1 MSAPQFPSDALSTS
15 WVNRAP
21 ATWQPFLQL
30 ARLDRPIGIWLLYWP
45 CVWGVLLAQ
54 ANSAKGPDLLQAVF
68 LLALFFIGSVV
79 MRGAGCAYNDII
91 DRDIDAQVTRT
102 AGRPLPSKRVSV
114 RAAWIFVVVLCGIGL
129 LVLIQLNPAAIFVAL
144 GSIILVA
151 AYPFMKRITW
161 WPQAW
166 LGCTFN
172 WGALVGY
179 ASVADE
185 ITLPAVLL
193 YCAGIF
199 WTLGY
204 DSIYA
209 YQDIED
215 DALVGV
221 KSSAR
226 ALGTKHAK
234 PAIGVFYGLSII
246 FLITSIILATGYF
259 WLGLLALPAA
269 GHFALQIKQ
278 LDVEN
283 SARCLALFR
292 SNRDCGGLIATAL
305 AMLLLI

>member
-1 MSAPQFPSDALSTS
+1 MSAPQIPADALANS

-21 ATWQPFLQL
+21 TLWQPFLQL

-54 ANSAKGPDLLQAVF
+54 ATIENAPDLF
-68 LLALFFIGSVV
+68 HMFSLLALFFIGSVV
-79 MRGAGCAYNDII
+79 MRGAGCAYNDIV
-91 DRDIDAQVTRT
+91 DRDIDAKVART
-102 AGRPLPSKRVSV
+102 ALRPLPSKRVSV
-114 RAAWIFVVVLCGIGL
+114 RAAWIFVILLCAVGL
-129 LVLIQLNPAAIFVAL
+129 LVLIQLNTMATFVAL

-151 AYPFMKRITW
+151 AYPFMKHVTW

-179 ASVADE
+179 ASVAGD

-215 DALVGV
+215 DTLVGV

-234 PAIGVFYGLSII
+234 PAIGVFYGVCIV
-246 FLITSIILATGYF
+246 FLIASIVLATGYF

-269 GHFALQIKQ
+269 GHFILQIKK
-278 LDVEN
+278 LDAKNNV
-283 SARCLALFR
+283 RCLSLFR
-292 SNRDCGGLIATAL
+292 SNRDCGGLIAVAL
-305 AMLLLI
+305 ILLLII